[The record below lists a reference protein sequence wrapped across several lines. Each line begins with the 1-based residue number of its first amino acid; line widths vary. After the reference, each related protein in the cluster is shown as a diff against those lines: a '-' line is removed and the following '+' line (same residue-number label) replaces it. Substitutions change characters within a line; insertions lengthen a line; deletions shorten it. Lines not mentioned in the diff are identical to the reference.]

1 MNLVSAAKRL
11 DIALSGIED
20 GLIVILSLAALA
32 LGVMQVTL
40 RYVFNTGYEWNEA
53 AFVLVTIT
61 AMLMA
66 GVRAVREDRHISVDI
81 LPSIAPKPVATI
93 MNVTAV
99 LASLGLC
106 VFLAWCGWLYV
117 GFARMM
123 DTASPETG
131 IKDWIVYSIMPT
143 MMCLFALRYIIRLII
158 GVQSKPSHEEGAS

>member
-1 MNLVSAAKRL
+1 MSLVAAAKYL
-11 DIALSGIED
+11 DVALSHVED
-20 GLIVILSLAALA
+20 GLIVTLSLVALA

-53 AFVLVTIT
+53 LFVLVTVT

-66 GVRAVREDRHISVDI
+66 GVRAVREDRHISVDV
-81 LPSIAPKPVATI
+81 LPSIVPASVAAG
-93 MNVTAV
+93 MKLAAV

-117 GFARMM
+117 GFAKMM

-131 IKDWIVYSIMPT
+131 VQDWIVYSIMPT
-143 MMCLFALRYIIRLII
+143 MMSLFALRYIIRLII
-158 GVQSKPSHEEGAS
+158 GVQSKPTHEHGAS